1 MLSIANEVATAI
13 DMIYSGSSDVRSI
26 SEWNHASESDWTYL
40 TESDYAMEAS
50 IFSKIKEKLFKGK
63 AVTKR
68 QVASTP
74 QQTPSQTVEL
84 RLYGGTMSGPVKFID
99 GCKDPNYYVREEMI
113 QRCST
118 LLFTIIGDQ
127 DAMFAAARPSV
138 DEKCKTIGCTAEDLR
153 VKYACVIIDE
163 KFPIFLLYLSNTVN
177 KKVIRFG
184 AYIENGQKCF
194 DVAIADK
201 SWED

>member
-1 MLSIANEVATAI
+1 MLEIANELAANI
-13 DMIYSGSSDVRSI
+13 DMIYSDSYNTLDI
-26 SEWNHASESDWTYL
+26 IEWANVNESVFIEGTI
-40 TESDYAMEAS
+40 DYVIEAS

-113 QRCST
+113 QRCSN
-118 LLFTIIGDQ
+118 LLFTIISGQ

-138 DEKCKTIGCTAEDLR
+138 DEKCKAIGCTAEDLR

>member
-1 MLSIANEVATAI
+1 MLEIANEVATNI
-13 DMIYSGSSDVRSI
+13 DMIYSDSYNTLDI
-26 SEWNHASESDWTYL
+26 IEWANVNESVFIEGNL
-40 TESDYAMEAS
+40 DYVMEAS
-50 IFSKIKEKLFKGK
+50 IFSKIKEKVFKGK
-63 AVTKR
+63 TITKR
-68 QVASTP
+68 QVTSTP
-74 QQTPSQTVEL
+74 QQTPSQTVAL
-84 RLYGGTMSGPVKFID
+84 RLYGGTMTGPVKFIN

-113 QRCST
+113 QRCSN

-138 DEKCKTIGCTAEDLR
+138 DEKCKAIGCTAEDLR

-184 AYIENGQKCF
+184 AYIENGHKCF
-194 DVAIADK
+194 DVIIADK